1 MKYEYTW
8 NHILLLAKI
17 CAKIDDEDSLT
28 ASWVQTTEEHNR
40 QTFPFT
46 IWPLTY
52 RTCEVTTSPALCSP
66 MHIPATGTACNFSVK
81 LFKCNEV
88 MIICVQCHLR
98 NTMCSH
104 PCLADCDGRDG
115 NESEDTD
122 ISHHENGFDNHVACH
137 ALSRTEQLLPC
148 HIAHCYNHLKTK
160 INDAFYASQEDVEC
174 VICTGHGAAAAIASC
189 LASDMSNTYEAEKEF
204 LGLDG
209 RRVCVDFIGFSENVV
224 ASEAY
229 WTTRS
234 SCIDNYISVVFESSG
249 KSQTIKNR
257 IMVVNPRCTRVI
269 IDSVPGKMQK
279 PSLSRSKSMLQKLSR
294 RKDHVSTETSGHD
307 RHISDYVSAL
317 NNKIN
322 LPLGSS
328 HSELSKQN

>member
-66 MHIPATGTACNFSVK
+66 IHIPVTGTACNFSVK
-81 LFKCNEV
+81 LLKCNEV
-88 MIICVQCHLR
+88 MIICVQCHSWDKR
-98 NTMCSH
+98 CSH
-104 PCLADCDGRDG
+104 PCLADCDGTDG

-122 ISHHENGFDNHVACH
+122 ASDDNQGFDNHVDRH
-137 ALSRTEQLLPC
+137 SLSSTEPLVPC
-148 HIAHCYNHLKTK
+148 HIAHCYHYLKSK
-160 INDAFYASQEDVEC
+160 INNAFYASQEDVEC
-174 VICTGHGAAAAIASC
+174 VICTGHGEAAAMASC
-189 LASDMSNTYEAEKEF
+189 LASDMSKTYEAEKEF
-204 LGLDG
+204 LGLDNK
-209 RRVCVDFIGFSENVV
+209 RVCVDFIGFSDNVV

-229 WTTRS
+229 WIQRA
-234 SCIDNYISVVFESSG
+234 SCIDNYISVVFESAG
-249 KSQTIKNR
+249 KSHAMMNKG
-257 IMVVNPRCTRVI
+257 MVVNPRCTRVT
-269 IDSVPGKMQK
+269 IDTLPDKLQK
-279 PSLSRSKSMLQKLSR
+279 PGLSRSRSMLQKFSKK
-294 RKDHVSTETSGHD
+294 KDGVASNTSGHD

-322 LPLGSS
+322 LPLRSS
-328 HSELSKQN
+328 HRKT